1 MRRQFIST
9 RLPSKLTHSNNPMQ
23 QEQLK
28 TLLVNIITGV
38 VVLAVLVAGY
48 FVFVKKEVA
57 TTLDDAGTPSVK
69 TDAQTTVL
77 VGIEISRTVKVLEE
91 LKQSVIDSAEFFN
104 RPEFNNLEDFSV
116 VVLKGEVG
124 RENPF
129 SPTAWKLKIKALEE
143 SASKASAKGSG
154 GQEASIIRQIQEQ
167 LPTDEETDIV
177 QTPAGNDLLGDFPP
191 DDAS

>member
-1 MRRQFIST
+1 
-9 RLPSKLTHSNNPMQ
+9 MQ

-38 VVLAVLVAGY
+38 VILAVLAAGY
-48 FVFVKKEVA
+48 FVFVKKEGA
-57 TTLDDAGTPSVK
+57 TTQSDTGAPLVK

-77 VGIEISRTVKVLEE
+77 VGLEISRTVKVLEE
-91 LKQSVIDSAEFFN
+91 LNQSVIDSKKFFD
-104 RPEFNNLEDFSV
+104 RPEFNNLKDFSV
-116 VVLKGEVG
+116 VVPRGEVG

-129 SPTAWKLKIKALEE
+129 APTAWKLKIKALEE
-143 SASKASAKGSG
+143 SASKASAKGQG

-167 LPTDEETDIV
+167 LPTDEETDII
-177 QTPAGNDLLGDFPP
+177 QTPAEGDLLGDFPP